1 VPLSPDPSTAPLQA
15 VVVGGG
21 LAGLAAAEQLLA
33 DGFGQVVVVEP
44 ADRCGGVLGTAR
56 RDGWLVERSADCF
69 LAARPEG
76 MELVDRLGLERDLVG
91 VDPRV
96 RRALVWHDGRAVPV
110 PRGFRLLAPGRIDSI
125 LSSSLF
131 SPAGRL
137 RLLAERTVPVRR
149 DGEEESL
156 EQFAVR
162 RLGREAFERLVQPLA
177 AGIWTADPARL
188 GMAAACR
195 EFAEMEQTHGSLW
208 AGERAR
214 LKNAAEEAGTGARY
228 GQFVTFA
235 NGMQTLPDRLA
246 EAVFGRGA
254 IWLKGRAERLARH
267 DGRWRLTFT
276 DREDRVEAV
285 DADAIVLATPAPAA
299 AVLLAGVD
307 PRLAADLAGIAY
319 AGSVIVSLGFRREA
333 VTHPLDAAGL
343 VVPRIAGRRVL
354 AVSFS
359 SSKFPDRAPPGCVL
373 LRVFVGGALDPEA
386 VGLDDAAVA
395 SLAHR
400 EVGDLLGISEDP
412 LLVQIDRW
420 DAAMPQY
427 HIGHAERVGRIET
440 AVSQHSGL
448 ALAGAAYRGV
458 GIPQVIGSGRHAAEA
473 VLATVGAA
481 RAQ

>member
-1 VPLSPDPSTAPLQA
+1 VSQPSDSSPASSTA

-21 LAGLAAAEQLLA
+21 LAGLAAAERLQA
-33 DGFGQVVVVEP
+33 AGIGHVIVVEP

-76 MELVDRLGLERDLVG
+76 MALVNRLGLEGELVG

-96 RRALVWHDGRAVPV
+96 RRALVWHDGRTVPV
-110 PRGFRLLAPGRIDSI
+110 PQGFRLLAPGRIDSI

-149 DGEEESL
+149 DGAEESL

-188 GMAAACR
+188 GMEAACR
-195 EFAEMEQTHGSLW
+195 EFAEMERTCGSLW

-246 EAVFGRGA
+246 AAVFARGA
-254 IWLKGRAERLARH
+254 IWRKGHAERLARLG
-267 DGRWRLTFT
+267 GRWRLTVAG
-276 DREDRVEAV
+276 REDRVESI
-285 DADAIVLATPAPAA
+285 DANAIVLATPAPAA

-307 PRLAADLAGIAY
+307 PGLAAELAGIAY

-333 VTHPLDAAGL
+333 VRHPLDAAGL
-343 VVPRIAGRRVL
+343 VVPRIAGRRAL

-373 LRVFVGGALDPEA
+373 LRVFLGGALDPEA
-386 VGLDDAAVA
+386 VGLDDAALT

-400 EVGDLLGISEDP
+400 DAGDLLGIGGEP

-427 HIGHAERVGRIET
+427 HIGHAERVSRIE
-440 AVSQHSGL
+440 AALERQSGL
-448 ALAGAAYRGV
+448 ALAGGAYRGV
-458 GIPQVIGSGRHAAEA
+458 GIPQVIGSGRQAAEA
-473 VLATVGAA
+473 VLATNAA
-481 RAQ
+481 T

>member
-1 VPLSPDPSTAPLQA
+1 VSRFPDVPSPTPTV

-21 LAGLAAAEQLLA
+21 LAGLAAAERLQA
-33 DGFGQVVVVEP
+33 DGGCSVVVVEP
-44 ADRCGGVLGTAR
+44 ADRCGGVLGTVR

-76 MELVDRLGLERDLVG
+76 LDLVRRLGLERELVG

-96 RRALVWHDGRAVPV
+96 RRALIWHDGRAVPV
-110 PRGFRLLAPGRIDSI
+110 PRGFRLLAPGRIGSI
-125 LSSSLF
+125 LASSLF

-235 NGMQTLPDRLA
+235 TGMQTLPDRLA
-246 EAVFGRGA
+246 QAVWDRGGRR
-254 IWLKGRAERLARH
+254 LEGRAERLVRH
-267 DGRWRLTFT
+267 EGRWRLTVAGQG
-276 DREDRVEAV
+276 DAAGSLDAEAV
-285 DADAIVLATPAPAA
+285 ILATPAPAA

-307 PRLAADLAGIAY
+307 PALAAELAGIAY

-333 VTHPLDAAGL
+333 AAHPLDAAGL
-343 VVPRIAGRRVL
+343 VIPRIAGRRAL
-354 AVSFS
+354 AISFS
-359 SSKFPDRAPPGCVL
+359 SSKFPERAPPGCILV
-373 LRVFVGGALDPEA
+373 RVFLGGALDPEA
-386 VGLDDAAVA
+386 VRLGDDALAT
-395 SLAHR
+395 LAHR
-400 EVGDLLGISEDP
+400 EASDLLGINGDP

-427 HIGHAERVGRIET
+427 HVGHADRVERIEA
-440 AVSQHSGL
+440 AVSRQPAL
-448 ALAGAAYRGV
+448 ALAGGAYRGV
-458 GIPQVIGSGRHAAEA
+458 GIPQVIGSGRQAAEA
-473 VLATVGAA
+473 VLAAVGATAA
-481 RAQ
+481 R